1 MSASSCSEAS
11 LTSSRADRSAEGSM
25 RMSSGAS
32 VAYENP
38 RSGRSICMLDT
49 PRSSRIASAST
60 SLSASWRRTTP
71 KSPRRNRVW
80 TCARRR
86 SRSKYGRTLGSRSTA
101 INLPRPWRSDASK
114 DECPPAPNVAS
125 MTVLPGCTASASRT
139 SCASTG
145 TWSVSFGC
153 KTLGN
158 MLRAPFDFF
167 ELLAPGGAIPDLEVV
182 VDARDDDLPAEPGR
196 LDQRGRDHDPALL
209 VGVRLGGRGEEMPL
223 HQAALLAEQV
233 ELGEPRLDEPLPPL
247 TREQVE
253 AAVEAARDH
262 ASVRELLADPG
273 RKREPVLVI
282 DRVSVFAE
290 KHAGAVSL
298 SPLRPTLNHTSP
310 PGNPSKGAPR
320 ASAGPRTARA
330 RS

>member
-1 MSASSCSEAS
+1 MSASSCSDAS
-11 LTSSRADRSAEGSM
+11 FTSSRADRSADGSI

-32 VAYENP
+32 AAYENP
-38 RSGRSICMLDT
+38 RSGRSICMLET

-71 KSPRRNRVW
+71 K
-80 TCARRR
+80 
-86 SRSKYGRTLGSRSTA
+86 
-101 INLPRPWRSDASK
+101 RPWRSDASK

-196 LDQRGRDHDPALL
+196 LDQRARDHDPALL
-209 VGVRLGGRGEEMPL
+209 VGVRLGGRGEEVPL

-320 ASAGPRTARA
+320 AS
-330 RS
+330 